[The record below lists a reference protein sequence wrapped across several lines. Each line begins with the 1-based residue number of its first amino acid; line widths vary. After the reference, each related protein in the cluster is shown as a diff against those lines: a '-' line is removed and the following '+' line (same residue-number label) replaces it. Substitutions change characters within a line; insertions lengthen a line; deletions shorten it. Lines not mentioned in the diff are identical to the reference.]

1 MFYILKLT
9 VIDINVTKTIFGSHL
24 MKTFIN
30 LKNTPVFD
38 AHCFAYNDDSLTKD
52 ILTSQYAMIGP
63 SPSYMSEPDRDAR
76 VSELALSTGALNK
89 RVHDLAGFLEC
100 ESDISEV
107 IRERELRRKSNFPE
121 YVKGL
126 IEDISLKGMGVDTA
140 LYSLED
146 ADNFG
151 KTFPG
156 FIRKTFRLTTLIKD
170 LLNTSTSFQNLIA
183 DYDAAMNDAVKN
195 HGCIAFKSII
205 AYRTGLDIKE
215 VSESDAAASFDNRKS
230 EPTWHGYKAKALRDF
245 LIRRSLLNCIKLDTT
260 FMIHTGLGDS
270 DIVAMECRPLMLWEL
285 LTNDELMEC
294 KVMLIH
300 GGFPYTEEATY
311 MANVLPNVY
320 FDLSAGTGP
329 AFLEKAVSPER
340 FTDVLRSVP
349 NSKVIYSSDGGE
361 GGPETLWHDCVTA
374 KSAVG
379 YALGNLVDEGIYDE
393 IKAQSIGEDIFYNNS
408 KRLFKF

>member
-1 MFYILKLT
+1 
-9 VIDINVTKTIFGSHL
+9 
-24 MKTFIN
+24 MKTYIN
-30 LKNTPVFD
+30 LKDTPVFD
-38 AHCFAYNDDSLTKD
+38 AHCFAYNDDILTED
-52 ILTSQYAMIGP
+52 IMTSQYAMIGP
-63 SPSYMSEPDRDAR
+63 SPSYMSKTDRDAR

-89 RVHDLAGFLEC
+89 RVLDLAKYLGC

-107 IRERELRRKSNFPE
+107 IKERELRRKSDFPK

-140 LYSLED
+140 LYSLEE

-156 FIRKTFRLTTLIKD
+156 FIKKTFRLTTLVKD
-170 LLNTSTSFQNLIA
+170 LLNTSTSFENLIS

-205 AYRTGLDIKE
+205 AYRTGLNIEK

-230 EPTWHGYKAKALRDF
+230 EPTWYGYKAKALRDF
-245 LIRRSLLNCIKLDTT
+245 LIRRSLLNCIKLDAT

-393 IKAQSIGEDIFYNNS
+393 IKAQSIGKDIFYNNS

>member
-1 MFYILKLT
+1 
-9 VIDINVTKTIFGSHL
+9 
-24 MKTFIN
+24 MKTYIN
-30 LKNTPVFD
+30 LKDTPVFD
-38 AHCFAYNDDSLTKD
+38 AHCFAYNDDILTED
-52 ILTSQYAMIGP
+52 IMTSQYAMIGP
-63 SPSYMSEPDRDAR
+63 SPSYMSKTDRDAR

-89 RVHDLAGFLEC
+89 RVLALAKYLGC

-107 IRERELRRKSNFPE
+107 IKERELRRKSDFPK

-140 LYSLED
+140 LYSLEE

-156 FIRKTFRLTTLIKD
+156 FIKKTFRLTTLVKD
-170 LLNTSTSFQNLIA
+170 LLNTSTSFENLIS

-205 AYRTGLDIKE
+205 AYRTGLNIEK

-230 EPTWHGYKAKALRDF
+230 EPTWYGYKAKALRDF
-245 LIRRSLLNCIKLDTT
+245 LIRRSLLNCIKLDAT

-393 IKAQSIGEDIFYNNS
+393 IKAQSIGKDIFYNNS

>member
-1 MFYILKLT
+1 
-9 VIDINVTKTIFGSHL
+9 
-24 MKTFIN
+24 MKTFID

-38 AHCFAYNDDSLTKD
+38 AHCFAYNDSALTED
-52 ILTSQYAMIGP
+52 MLTSQYAMIGP
-63 SPSYMSEPDRDAR
+63 SPSYMSAKQRESR
-76 VSELALSTGALNK
+76 VAELALSTGALNK
-89 RVHDLAGFLEC
+89 RINDLARYLGC
-100 ESDISEV
+100 DSNITAV
-107 IRERELRRKSNFPE
+107 VNEREHRRESNFPE
-121 YVKGL
+121 YVRGL
-126 IEDISLKGMGVDTA
+126 IDDIALKGMGVDTA
-140 LYSLED
+140 LFSLED

-156 FIRKTFRLTTLIKD
+156 FIKKTFRLTTLVKD
-170 LLNTSTSFQNLIA
+170 LLNSSTSFDNLIA
-183 DYDAAMNDAVKN
+183 DYDAAMNDAVNN

-205 AYRTGLDIKE
+205 AYRTGLDIKK
-215 VSESDAAASFDNRKS
+215 VSESDAVASFNNRKD
-230 EPTWHGYKAKALRDF
+230 EPTWYGYKAKALRDF
-245 LIRRSLLNCIKLDTT
+245 LIRRSLVNCIKLNAT

-270 DIVAMECRPLMLWEL
+270 DIVAMECRPLMLWDL
-285 LTNDELMEC
+285 LTDDELMESN
-294 KVMLIH
+294 VMLIH

-329 AFLEKAVSPER
+329 AFLEKAVSTER

-374 KSAVG
+374 KSALG

-393 IKAQSIGEDIFYNNS
+393 EKAKSIGEDVFYNNS

>member
-1 MFYILKLT
+1 MKLT
-9 VIDINVTKTIFGSHL
+9 VLDINVTVTILWSIL
-24 MKTFIN
+24 MKTFID

-38 AHCFAYNDDSLTKD
+38 AHCFAYDDGALTED
-52 ILTSQYAMIGP
+52 MMTSQYAMIGP
-63 SPSYMSEPDRDAR
+63 SPSYMSEKQRESR
-76 VSELALSTGALNK
+76 VAELALTTGALNK
-89 RVHDLAGFLEC
+89 RINDLAKHLSC
-100 ESDISEV
+100 EPNITALV
-107 IRERELRRKSNFPE
+107 TEREKRRKDNFPE

-126 IEDISLKGMGVDTA
+126 IDDISLKGMGVDTA
-140 LYSLED
+140 LFSLED

-156 FIRKTFRLTTLIKD
+156 FIKKTFRLTTLVKD
-170 LLNTSTSFQNLIA
+170 LLNNSTSFENLIS
-183 DYDAAMNDAVKN
+183 DYDDAMTDAVKN

-205 AYRTGLDIKE
+205 AYRTGLDIKQ
-215 VSESDAAASFDNRKS
+215 VSESDAKASFDNRKN
-230 EPTWHGYKAKALRDF
+230 EPTWYGYKAKALRDF
-245 LIRRSLLNCIKLDTT
+245 LIRRSLVNCIKLDAT

-270 DIVAMECRPLMLWEL
+270 DIVAMECRPLMLWNL
-285 LTNDELMEC
+285 LTQDELMEC
-294 KVMLIH
+294 NVMLIH
-300 GGFPYTEEATY
+300 GGFPFTEEATY
-311 MANVLPNVY
+311 ISNVLPNVY

-374 KSAVG
+374 KSAAG
-379 YALGNLVDEGIYDE
+379 HALGTLVDEGIYSE
-393 IKAQSIGEDIFYNNS
+393 TTAKAIGEDIFYNNS